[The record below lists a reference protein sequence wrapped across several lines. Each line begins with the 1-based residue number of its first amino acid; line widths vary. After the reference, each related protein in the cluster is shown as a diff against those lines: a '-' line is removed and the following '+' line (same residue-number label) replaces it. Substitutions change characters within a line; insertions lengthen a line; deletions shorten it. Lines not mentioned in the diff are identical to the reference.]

1 MVIPQ
6 ERLRRAVDALVQF
19 GAKRVLLFGSYLET
33 PEEARDI
40 DLAVDGIPLN
50 RLIKADVAVHDILQ
64 VPTDLVSREENPRF
78 FEIVERRGKVIFEKS

>member
-6 ERLRRAVDALVQF
+6 ERLRRAVEALAEF
-19 GAKRVLLFGSYLET
+19 GARRVLLFGSFLET

-50 RLIKADVAVHDILQ
+50 RLLAADVAIHEILQ
-64 VPTDLVSREENPRF
+64 VPMDLVSREENPRF
-78 FEIVERRGKVIFEKS
+78 FEIVERRGKVIFEQG